1 MGFPGGS
8 VVRNLPASAEDAGLK
23 ISWRKKWQ
31 PTPVFLPG
39 KSHGQR
45 SLAGYSPPGCKDVG
59 YDLVAKQ
66 KQQSGVRENLNLWA
80 TRALC
85 RYPKCQWYTTTL
97 LYWACALDLPSGC
110 YSSHLTHEETEMRSD
125 FPKIKQLVGRRN
137 IVQTQAWLTQSQH
150 FSALPL
156 PRCFSTIVISSS
168 KTTSSQW
175 VKPSPMG
182 SHHQLGFWR

>member
-1 MGFPGGS
+1 MGFPRGS

-23 ISWRKKWQ
+23 ISWRKKRQ

-45 SLAGYSPPGCKDVG
+45 SLAGYSPRSCKDVG

-110 YSSHLTHEETEMRSD
+110 YSSHLWRNRNEKWFSQDQTAG
-125 FPKIKQLVGRRN
+125 KQQKYSSN
-137 IVQTQAWLTQSQH
+137 SSLTNSEPAL
-150 FSALPL
+150 FCSA
-156 PRCFSTIVISSS
+156 TS
-168 KTTSSQW
+168 K
-175 VKPSPMG
+175 M
-182 SHHQLGFWR
+182 F